1 MRFPKWALSSS
12 LNKSKYLLSLAAME
26 IGPTA
31 TMSDLAAKSGL
42 SYHTLL
48 WAYNNRV
55 TPQVA
60 EKVCAAVPDLCLKRH
75 WLTNPDWIEID
86 SETGEITE

>member
-1 MRFPKWALSSS
+1 MRFPKWALSSG

-26 IGPTA
+26 IGPNA
-31 TMSDLAAKSGL
+31 TMSDLAHAAGV

-48 WAYNNRV
+48 WAYNNKV
-55 TPQVA
+55 SATVA
-60 EKVCAAVPDLCLKRH
+60 EKVCEAVPDMGLKRH

-86 SETGEITE
+86 SATGEFKE